1 MRSAFL
7 FMTML
12 VAGCSSAD
20 ASDPSSPSSS
30 GSSSSSTGGT
40 SGTQGTS
47 SGSSGT
53 SGASGTSGT
62 SGTSTSAQV
71 PANCN
76 GDEGGPVPSE
86 PNALGAWLRTGKYKC
101 WTHESAKH
109 PSTGPH
115 GGDIQTYLNAS
126 LDASMKGTGEHP
138 QGAVAVKELY
148 SSGTTVTGWA
158 VGVKTQAASAGGAG
172 WYWYE
177 VFGTQP
183 GASTIEG
190 QNKSLC
196 TNCHAAGGRDF
207 VLIPYPLR

>member
-1 MRSAFL
+1 MKSVLAFVMVL
-7 FMTML
+7 A
-12 VAGCSSAD
+12 AGCSSAD
-20 ASDPSSPSSS
+20 ADAPSSS
-30 GSSSSSTGGT
+30 GSSSSSSSGTNPSPDAGT
-40 SGTQGTS
+40 SSGTSGTS
-47 SGSSGT
+47 SGSS
-53 SGASGTSGT
+53 SGS
-62 SGTSTSAQV
+62 QI

-76 GDEGGPVPSE
+76 GDEGGVVPTEPV
-86 PNALGAWLRTGKYKC
+86 ALQAWLGTGKYKC

-126 LDASMKGTGEHP
+126 LDASMKGTSEHP

-158 VGVKTQAASAGGAG
+158 VGVKTQATSAGGAG

-177 VFGTQP
+177 AFGTQP

-196 TNCHAAGGRDF
+196 TNCHASGGRDF